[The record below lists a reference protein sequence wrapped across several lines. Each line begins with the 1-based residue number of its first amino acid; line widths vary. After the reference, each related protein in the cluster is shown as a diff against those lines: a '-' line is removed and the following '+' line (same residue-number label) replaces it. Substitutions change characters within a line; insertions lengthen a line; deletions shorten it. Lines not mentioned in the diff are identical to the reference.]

1 MKTKNKQV
9 IVIICIVLLLVLGS
23 IYGDQIREIIM
34 TNFEKEDSLTI
45 IYSNLITVEIT
56 DQEKINIMKRQ
67 LEALSSPQN
76 FLREKIS
83 DEDKVKL
90 EIRINDRRYIITE
103 EMLVNIHKT
112 EKKRKDSEL
121 EIFQI
126 YRFACSII
134 GCIQQLEIKEDA
146 HRKTSAQVYFEDY
159 GISYDFSEERAE
171 MLISELKEASTIG
184 HIWMFVSYPAVE
196 VKLLDGLLN
205 VRYLNDRIATV
216 RLNGSFLMRVELPK
230 KLTFSYLKDEYYE
243 HFVREDFMKAQCIT
257 ITYGVTNFQLDSE
270 VVGAD
275 TIDSFLRVLLP
286 MGEAV
291 QKPVNID
298 QYNKITIE
306 VKIDADTIQVIE
318 IYENDF
324 WYYNGQFYFKDDLF
338 KMFYGRMTAG

>member
-1 MKTKNKQV
+1 MKTKNKQI

-67 LEALSSPQN
+67 LGALSAPQN

-90 EIRINDRRYIITE
+90 EIRINNRRYIITE

-112 EKKRKDSEL
+112 EKKREDSEL
-121 EIFQI
+121 EIFQL

-134 GCIQQLEIKEDA
+134 GCIQHLEIKENA
-146 HRKTSAQVYFEDY
+146 HRKTSAQVYFVDY
-159 GISYDFSEERAE
+159 GISHGFSEERAE
-171 MLISELKEASTIG
+171 ILINELKEATTIG
-184 HIWMFVSYPAVE
+184 HVWMFVSYPAVE
-196 VKLLDGLLN
+196 VKLLDGLLD

-216 RLNGSFLMRVELPK
+216 RIDGNMGMRVELPK
-230 KLTFSYLKDEYYE
+230 KLTFSYLKDEYNEY
-243 HFVREDFMKAQCIT
+243 FVREDFMKAQSIT
-257 ITYGVTNFQLDSE
+257 VTYGVTNFQLDSE
-270 VVGAD
+270 VVGTDA
-275 TIDSFLRVLLP
+275 IDSFIRLLLP

-291 QKPVNID
+291 QKPANID
-298 QYNKITIE
+298 QYNKFIIE
-306 VKIDADTIQVIE
+306 VQIDADTIEVIE

-324 WYYNGQFYFKDDLF
+324 WYYNGQFYFKEDLF
-338 KMFYGRMTAG
+338 KMFYGTMTAG